1 MVKFLSI
8 ILLSYCNECDICIQ
22 VCRNGSF
29 HLRGNVYVHYK
40 SLDSAV
46 LAYHSINGRYY
57 AGKQVL
63 FPFHYFI

>member
-1 MVKFLSI
+1 M
-8 ILLSYCNECDICIQ
+8 SYRCQ

-29 HLRGNVYVHYK
+29 HLRGNVYVQYK

-46 LAYHSINGRYY
+46 LVYHSINGRYF

-63 FPFHYFI
+63 YLLQV

>member
-1 MVKFLSI
+1 MLSNLLSI
-8 ILLSYCNECDICIQ
+8 LKCNVNKIHVQ

-46 LAYHSINGRYY
+46 LAYRSINGRYF
-57 AGKQVL
+57 AGKQV
-63 FPFHYFI
+63 